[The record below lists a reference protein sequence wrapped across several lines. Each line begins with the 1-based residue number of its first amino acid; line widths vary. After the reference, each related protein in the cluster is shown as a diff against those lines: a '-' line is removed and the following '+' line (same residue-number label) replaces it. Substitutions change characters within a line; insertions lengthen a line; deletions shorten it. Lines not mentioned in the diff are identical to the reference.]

1 MRAIAPY
8 PRMGFYIRK
17 SVRVGPF
24 RFNLSKSGI
33 GVSAGVPGFRVGMGP
48 RGNYIHAGR
57 GGFYYRA
64 TLPTSGSRPPAT
76 PPSPYHAH
84 PSTPSQPTVGPE
96 QEIESGSV
104 LQMRDE
110 SADGLL
116 KELNTKRGLFRFGP
130 AALIGS
136 LVGALWLWP
145 RAGAVGQV
153 TIVVLAVALV
163 MAAFVRDALRKTT
176 VIMYDLEPDAVTSYQ
191 ALIDAVKE
199 FGRTNRLWH
208 ISSRAEVLD
217 RKYHAGAQQAIKRTP
232 TGTAIGSPPFV
243 KCNVDVPSIVVG
255 RQTLFFLPD
264 RLLVFD
270 SGSVGAVSY
279 SALIVDQGRT
289 QFVEDDGVPSDSRIV
304 GRTWR
309 YVNKS
314 GGPDRRFKHNSEIP
328 ICEYETIHFRSST
341 GLNELLHASRV
352 GVATALTKYL
362 ALEGPRLGRAAQEQA
377 AGLPQPSVR

>member
-1 MRAIAPY
+1 M
-8 PRMGFYIRK
+8 
-17 SVRVGPF
+17 
-24 RFNLSKSGI
+24 
-33 GVSAGVPGFRVGMGP
+33 PGFRVGMGP

-64 TLPTSGSRPPAT
+64 TLPSNAGHSPAAA
-76 PPSPYHAH
+76 PSPYPAHA
-84 PSTPSQPTVGPE
+84 PEPTRATVGPE

-104 LQMRDE
+104 LQMRDD

-116 KELNTKRGLFRFGP
+116 KELNAKRRLLRLGP
-130 AALIGS
+130 AALIAS
-136 LVGALWLWP
+136 LAGAMWLWP
-145 RAGAVGQV
+145 RAGTVAQV
-153 TIVVLAVALV
+153 TIAVVALAIV
-163 MAAFVRDALRKTT
+163 IAAFVRDTLRKTT
-176 VIMYDLEPDAVTSYQ
+176 VIMYDMEADAATSYQ

-199 FGRTNRLWH
+199 FGRASRLWH

-217 RKYHAGAQQAIKRTP
+217 RKYHSGAQQAIKRTP
-232 TGTAIGSPPFV
+232 TSTTVGSPPFV
-243 KCNVDVPSIVVG
+243 KCNVDVPSIGVG

-270 SGSVGAVSY
+270 AGSVGAVSY

-289 QFVEDDGVPSDSRIV
+289 QFVEDDGVPSDSRVV

-314 GGPDRRFKHNSEIP
+314 GGPDRRFKDNSEIP
-328 ICEYETIHFRSST
+328 ICEYETIHFRSAT

-362 ALEGPRLGRAAQEQA
+362 ALEGPRLGKAAREQA
-377 AGLPQPSVR
+377 AALAQPSAR

>member
-1 MRAIAPY
+1 
-8 PRMGFYIRK
+8 MGFYIRK
-17 SVRVGPF
+17 SVRVGPL

-33 GVSAGVPGFRVGMGP
+33 GISAGIPGFRVGMGP

-57 GGFYYRA
+57 GGFYYRT
-64 TLPTSGSRPPAT
+64 TLPSSGGGRPPA
-76 PPSPYHAH
+76 PPSAYPAHAPV
-84 PSTPSQPTVGPE
+84 PSRPTVGPQE
-96 QEIESGSV
+96 EIESGSV

-116 KELNTKRGLFRFGP
+116 KELNDKKGLFRFGP
-130 AALIGS
+130 AALVGS
-136 LVGALWLWP
+136 VAGAVWLWP
-145 RAGAVGQV
+145 RAGTVGQV
-153 TIVVLAVALV
+153 TIAILALAIVV
-163 MAAFVRDALRKTT
+163 AAFVCDALRKTT
-176 VIMYDLEPDAVTSYQ
+176 VIMYDMEPDAVASYQ

-199 FGRTNRLWH
+199 FGRTSRLWH

-232 TGTAIGSPPFV
+232 TSTTLGSPPFV
-243 KCNVDVPSIVVG
+243 KCNVDVPSIEVG
-255 RQTLFFLPD
+255 KQKLFFLPD

-270 SGSVGAVSY
+270 AGSVGAVSY

-289 QFVEDDGVPSDSRIV
+289 QFVEDDGVPSDSRVV

-314 GGPDRRFKHNSEIP
+314 GGPDRRFKDNSEIP
-328 ICEYETIHFRSST
+328 ICEYETIHLRSAT

-352 GVATALTKYL
+352 GVASALSKYL
-362 ALEGPRLGRAAQEQA
+362 VLEGARLGQGVQGQS
-377 AGLPQPSVR
+377 AGPRQPSIR